1 MMNNDLDV
9 DLVRT
14 FDQMQTLD
22 KEDLVGQM
30 LRLVG
35 GNGLTSEAAAFY
47 LEMNAWNVQVR
58 CEIDLKHGPCTFISF
73 STAGLHV
80 CLLLK

>member
-47 LEMNAWNVQVR
+47 LEMNAWNVQV
-58 CEIDLKHGPCTFISF
+58 EPLGVFLILATMMKDLQWR
-73 STAGLHV
+73 
-80 CLLLK
+80 

>member
-58 CEIDLKHGPCTFISF
+58 CTKKNRPCTFASF
-73 STAGLHV
+73 SSAGLHV